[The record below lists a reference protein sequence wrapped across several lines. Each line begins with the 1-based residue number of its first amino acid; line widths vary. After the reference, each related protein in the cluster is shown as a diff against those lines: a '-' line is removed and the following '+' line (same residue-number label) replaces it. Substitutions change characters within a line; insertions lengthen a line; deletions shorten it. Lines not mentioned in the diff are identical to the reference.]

1 MTCTPLSR
9 KPLSLK
15 PLSFKSWLHA
25 TTACLVLFAGLFTSG
40 IQAKTQTMEQW
51 AEEYGIPLDVS
62 YDATRII
69 ETEQGSFRL
78 KERKAPG
85 KTMVE
90 MNFQGIQGATII
102 REDLDKAWF
111 FSNEMGFYREMDMSQ
126 ANQQR
131 PDNSQV
137 TDVEEVGRETINGFS
152 TRKFKSVFKDN
163 NGKAEG
169 FMWITDDGIP
179 IKMDMTYT
187 SRRARGQTV
196 TMELEDLQV
205 RAQDASHFE
214 LPEGLEPLSLGAMLR
229 MGRQAQRQNTDL
241 QNTNQAGAEPTAE
254 QPTLGEELVEEAA
267 DQTKDSL
274 KSETRNSVRKGI
286 RNLFKR

>member
-1 MTCTPLSR
+1 MNR
-9 KPLSLK
+9 KPYLRK
-15 PLSFKSWLHA
+15 TFVFKSWSYA
-25 TTACLVLFAGLFTSG
+25 TTACLVVFAGLFSG
-40 IQAKTQTMEQW
+40 SIHAKTQTMEQW

-69 ETEQGSFRL
+69 ETEQGSFSL

-111 FSNEMGFYREMDMSQ
+111 FSTEMGFYREMDMSQ

-137 TDVEEVGRETINGFS
+137 TDVEEVGRETINGYS
-152 TRKFKSVFKDN
+152 TRKFKSEFKDN

-229 MGRQAQRQNTDL
+229 MGRQAQRQNTGL
-241 QNTNQAGAEPTAE
+241 ENTGQTAGAEPAAE

-267 DQTKDSL
+267 AETKDSL
-274 KSETRNSVRKGI
+274 KNETRNSVRKGI